1 MKKLNSASHLDGSAT
16 FKARRIVKI
25 RRIELLTLVA
35 THVIVRLSLRSK
47 KSFQRE
53 LERLF
58 ACSAR
63 FKFLRLR

>member
-1 MKKLNSASHLDGSAT
+1 LNSESHLDGSAP
-16 FKARRIVKI
+16 FKARWIVKI
-25 RRIELLTLVA
+25 RRLELRTLVA
-35 THVIVRLSLRSK
+35 THAIVRLSLRSEK
-47 KSFQRE
+47 PFQRE